1 MTKNGTKKTN
11 KEREI
16 DIFTPAIIVL
26 SSTLHSLFE
35 TFITVRFNVDFE
47 QMMAGRRCSQTKH
60 TQVLLSN
67 QTREGEKICKNGN
80 IYEAYTW
87 LRL

>member
-1 MTKNGTKKTN
+1 MQTSTQTLNGSCCVMTKNGTKKKN

-26 SSTLHSLFE
+26 SSTLPGLFE

-47 QMMAGRRCSQTKH
+47 QMIAGRRCSQTNH

-67 QTREGEKICKNGN
+67 QIHEGK
-80 IYEAYTW
+80 
-87 LRL
+87 LFL